1 MHSMFWFPVPRRC
14 ALLMSVIVLVPRR
27 CAHLMSVIVLSLPF
41 LSAIYLSPPVSNFG
55 CTISKRQSVTDVW
68 CFRAPLDPLQSANPP
83 SHLEQTNLD
92 MSSIQPTSR
101 LYIVLLPLSRFPRRP
116 KNFLSGRTGLAGANR
131 SNVLA
136 RVGRA

>member
-1 MHSMFWFPVPRRC
+1 MSDSTFSSFLVCYISFSSCLKFW
-14 ALLMSVIVLVPRR
+14 L
-27 CAHLMSVIVLSLPF
+27 
-41 LSAIYLSPPVSNFG
+41 
-55 CTISKRQSVTDVW
+55 KRQLVTDVW
-68 CFRAPLDPLQSANPP
+68 CFRAPLDPLQNANPP

-101 LYIVLLPLSRFPRRP
+101 LYIALLPLSRFPRRP
-116 KNFLSGRTGLAGANR
+116 KNFLPGRTGLAGANR